1 MRKWMGIAAGVGLA
15 LGVAGQAVAAQPSEQ
30 QVRQLFEVM
39 HMDQMFGQMNAQM
52 AGVMGQ
58 AVPCVPAS
66 YWEGFIDASGSQQLL
81 SRMVPI
87 YQKHFTAT
95 DVTGLLKFYR
105 SPLGQKVIT
114 QMPLTMAEGM
124 KVGQQWGRERGE
136 AMIRQLQ
143 QKGTL
148 DTNGR
153 CPASPAATAPTPAPK
168 SAPKPAPKSGR

>member
-1 MRKWMGIAAGVGLA
+1 MLKWSGIAAAVLLGLGA
-15 LGVAGQAVAAQPSEQ
+15 SGQAAATQPSEQ

-39 HMDQMFGQMNAQM
+39 HMSQMFGQMNSQM

-66 YWEGFIDASGSQQLL
+66 YWQGFIDANGSQQLL
-81 SRMVPI
+81 ARMVPI
-87 YQKHFTAT
+87 YQSHFTAQ

-114 QMPLTMAEGM
+114 QMPVTMAEGM
-124 KVGQQWGRERGE
+124 KVGQQWGRERGQ

-143 QKGTL
+143 QNGTL
-148 DTNGR
+148 DANGR
-153 CPASPAATAPTPAPK
+153 CPASPAAPVPK
-168 SAPKPAPKSGR
+168 AAPKSGH

>member
-1 MRKWMGIAAGVGLA
+1 MRKWKVWSAALMLA
-15 LGVAGQAVAAQPSEQ
+15 LGATGQAMAAQPSDQ

-39 HMDQMFGQMNAQM
+39 HLGQMFGQMNAQM

-66 YWEGFIDASGSQQLL
+66 YWQGFIDANGTEQLMG
-81 SRMVPI
+81 RMVPI
-87 YQKHFTAT
+87 YQSHFTAD

-114 QMPLTMAEGM
+114 QMPITMAEGM
-124 KVGQQWGRERGE
+124 KIGQQWGRERGE

-148 DTNGR
+148 DAQGR
-153 CPASPAATAPTPAPK
+153 CPASPAA
-168 SAPKPAPKSGR
+168 KP

>member
-15 LGVAGQAVAAQPSEQ
+15 LGVAGQAAAAQPSEQ

-39 HMDQMFGQMNAQM
+39 HMSQMFGQMNSQM

-66 YWEGFIDASGSQQLL
+66 YWQGFIDANGSQQLL

-87 YQKHFTAT
+87 YQSHFTAD
-95 DVTGLLKFYR
+95 DVAGLLKFYQ

-124 KVGQQWGRERGE
+124 KVGQQWGRERGQ
-136 AMIRQLQ
+136 AMIQQLQ

-148 DTNGR
+148 DAQGR
-153 CPASPAATAPTPAPK
+153 CPASPAAI
-168 SAPKPAPKSGR
+168 APKPVSKSGH